1 MSEASNLL
9 RLQEIDLELMKSKK
23 TAEALPQ
30 RARVEAAR
38 AASKKV
44 AGELTKI
51 VGQRKDLE
59 IEINDLAE
67 SKKFFSEK
75 VTEIQEGTYN
85 QDFRDAQ
92 EMEHNLSSLAKRLE
106 KCDFETDRLIP
117 QLETVERAEAN
128 ARALA
133 DKLAREEAA
142 QLESFKAAMAQITDQ
157 VKALAAERER
167 IVAALPAQLVSAYE
181 AARKR
186 FGGLAVETL
195 VGNRPSA
202 CRVTLQPSS
211 FTDIRRSGAEVTT
224 CPYCKRILV
233 VSGEGEE

>member
-1 MSEASNLL
+1 MSEASELL
-9 RLQEIDLELMKSKK
+9 RLQEIDLELMRTKK

-30 RARVEAAR
+30 RQ
-38 AASKKV
+38 KV

-59 IEINDLAE
+59 IELADLDD
-67 SKKFFSEK
+67 SKRFFSEK
-75 VTEIQEGTYN
+75 VTEIQDGTYN
-85 QDFRDAQ
+85 QDFRSAQ
-92 EMEHNLSSLAKRLE
+92 DMEYNLATLAKKIE
-106 KCDFETDRLIP
+106 KCDYDTEHLLPR
-117 QLETVERAEAN
+117 LETVERAEKN

-133 DKLAREEAA
+133 EKLEREEAA
-142 QLESFKAAMAQITDQ
+142 QVASFKQAMDKITEQ
-157 VKALAAERER
+157 VKTLAFERER
-167 IVAALPAQLVSAYE
+167 IVADLPASIVTSYE

-186 FGGLAVETL
+186 FGGVAVETL

-202 CRVTLQPSS
+202 CRVALQPSS

-233 VSGEGEE
+233 VTNEEA

>member
-1 MSEASNLL
+1 MSEASELL
-9 RLQEIDLELMKSKK
+9 RLQEIDLELMRTKK

-30 RARVEAAR
+30 RQKVAAAR
-38 AASKKV
+38 AAAKKV

-59 IEINDLAE
+59 IELADLDD
-67 SKKFFSEK
+67 SKRFFSEK
-75 VTEIQEGTYN
+75 VTEIQDGTYN
-85 QDFRDAQ
+85 QDFRSAQ
-92 EMEHNLSSLAKRLE
+92 DMEYNLATLAKKIE
-106 KCDFETDRLIP
+106 KCDYDTEHLLPR
-117 QLETVERAEAN
+117 LETVERAEKN

-133 DKLAREEAA
+133 EKLEREEAA
-142 QLESFKAAMAQITDQ
+142 QVASFKQAMDKITEQ
-157 VKALAAERER
+157 VKTLAFERER
-167 IVAALPAQLVSAYE
+167 IVADLPASIVTSYE

-186 FGGLAVETL
+186 FGGVAVETL

-202 CRVTLQPSS
+202 CRVALQPSS

-233 VSGEGEE
+233 VTNEEA

>member
-1 MSEASNLL
+1 MSEASELL
-9 RLQEIDLELMKSKK
+9 RLQEIDLELMRTKK

-30 RARVEAAR
+30 RQKVAAAR
-38 AASKKV
+38 AATKKV

-59 IEINDLAE
+59 IELADLDD
-67 SKKFFSEK
+67 SKRFFSEK
-75 VTEIQEGTYN
+75 VTEIQDGTYN
-85 QDFRDAQ
+85 QDFRSAQ
-92 EMEHNLSSLAKRLE
+92 DMEYNLATLAKKIE
-106 KCDFETDRLIP
+106 KCDYDTEHLLPR
-117 QLETVERAEAN
+117 LETVERAEKN

-133 DKLAREEAA
+133 EKLEREEAA
-142 QLESFKAAMAQITDQ
+142 QVASFKQAMDKITEQ
-157 VKALAAERER
+157 VKALASERER
-167 IVAALPAQLVSAYE
+167 IVADLPASIVTSYE

-186 FGGLAVETL
+186 FGGVAVETL

-202 CRVTLQPSS
+202 CRVALQPSS

-233 VSGEGEE
+233 VTNEEA

>member
-1 MSEASNLL
+1 MSEASALL
-9 RLQEIDLELMKSKK
+9 RLQEIDLELMRTKK

-30 RARVEAAR
+30 RQKVAAAR
-38 AASKKV
+38 AAAKKV

-59 IEINDLAE
+59 IELNELED
-67 SKKFFSEK
+67 SKKFFSGK

-85 QDFRDAQ
+85 QDFRSAQ
-92 EMEHNLSSLAKRLE
+92 ELDFTLSTLAKKIE
-106 KCDFETDRLIP
+106 KCDYDTEHLLPR
-117 QLETVERAEAN
+117 LETAERAEKN

-133 DKLAREEAA
+133 DRLEKEEAA
-142 QLESFKAAMAQITDQ
+142 QVASFKEAMEQITSRA
-157 VKALAAERER
+157 KSLAAERER
-167 IVAALPAQLVSAYE
+167 IVASLPATLVASYE

-186 FGGLAVETL
+186 FGGVAVETL
-195 VGNRPSA
+195 EGNRPSA
-202 CRVTLQPSS
+202 CRVALQPSS

-233 VSGEGEE
+233 VATEEA

>member
-1 MSEASNLL
+1 MSEASELL
-9 RLQEIDLELMKSKK
+9 RLQEIDLELMRTKK

-30 RARVEAAR
+30 RQKVAAAR
-38 AASKKV
+38 AAAKKV

-59 IEINDLAE
+59 IELADLDD
-67 SKKFFSEK
+67 SKRFFSEK
-75 VTEIQEGTYN
+75 VTEIQDGTYN
-85 QDFRDAQ
+85 QDFRSAQ
-92 EMEHNLSSLAKRLE
+92 DMEYNLATLAKKIE
-106 KCDFETDRLIP
+106 KCDYDTEHLLPR
-117 QLETVERAEAN
+117 LETVERAEKN

-133 DKLAREEAA
+133 EKLEREEAA
-142 QLESFKAAMAQITDQ
+142 QVASFKQAMDKITEQ
-157 VKALAAERER
+157 VEALASERER
-167 IVAALPAQLVSAYE
+167 IVADLPASIVTSYE

-186 FGGLAVETL
+186 FGGVAVETL

-202 CRVTLQPSS
+202 CRVALQPSS

-233 VSGEGEE
+233 VTNEEA

>member
-1 MSEASNLL
+1 MSEASELL
-9 RLQEIDLELMKSKK
+9 RLQEIDLELMRTKK

-30 RARVEAAR
+30 RQKVAAAR
-38 AASKKV
+38 AAAKKV

-59 IEINDLAE
+59 IELTDLDD
-67 SKKFFSEK
+67 SKRFFSEK
-75 VTEIQEGTYN
+75 VTEIQDGTYN
-85 QDFRDAQ
+85 QDFRSAQ
-92 EMEHNLSSLAKRLE
+92 DMEYNLATLAKKIE
-106 KCDFETDRLIP
+106 KCDYDTEHLLPR
-117 QLETVERAEAN
+117 LETVERAEKN

-133 DKLAREEAA
+133 EKLEREEAA
-142 QLESFKAAMAQITDQ
+142 QVASFKQAMDKITEQ
-157 VKALAAERER
+157 VKALASERER
-167 IVAALPAQLVSAYE
+167 IVADLPASIVTSYE

-186 FGGLAVETL
+186 FGGVAVETL

-202 CRVTLQPSS
+202 CRVALQPSS

-233 VSGEGEE
+233 VTSEEA

>member
-23 TAEALPQ
+23 TAAALPQ

-51 VGQRKDLE
+51 VGQRKDIE

-67 SKKFFSEK
+67 SKEFFSQK
-75 VTEIQEGTYN
+75 MTEIQTGTYN
-85 QDFRDAQ
+85 QDFRNAQ
-92 EMEHNLSSLAKRLE
+92 EMEYNLSLLAKKIE
-106 KCDFETDRLIP
+106 KCGFDTDKLLP
-117 QLETVERAEAN
+117 QLETIERAEAN
-128 ARALA
+128 ARALT
-133 DKLAREEAA
+133 DKLEREEAA
-142 QLESFKAAMAQITDQ
+142 QLDSFKQAMAQITDK

-167 IVAALPAQLVSAYE
+167 IVAALPAKMVADYE
-181 AARKR
+181 AARAR

-233 VSGEGEE
+233 VSTEGEE

>member
-1 MSEASNLL
+1 MSEASALL
-9 RLQEIDLELMKSKK
+9 RLQEIDLELMRTKK

-30 RARVEAAR
+30 RQKVAAAR
-38 AASKKV
+38 AAAKKV

-59 IEINDLAE
+59 IELNELED
-67 SKKFFSEK
+67 SKKFFSGK

-85 QDFRDAQ
+85 QDFRSAQ
-92 EMEHNLSSLAKRLE
+92 ELDFTLSTLAKKIE
-106 KCDFETDRLIP
+106 KCDYDTEHLLPR
-117 QLETVERAEAN
+117 LETAERAEKN

-133 DKLAREEAA
+133 DR
-142 QLESFKAAMAQITDQ
+142 LEKEVASFKEAMEQITSR
-157 VKALAAERER
+157 VKSLAAERER
-167 IVAALPAQLVSAYE
+167 IVASLPATLVASYE

-186 FGGLAVETL
+186 FGGVAVETL
-195 VGNRPSA
+195 EGNRPSA
-202 CRVTLQPSS
+202 CRVALQPSS

-233 VSGEGEE
+233 VATEEA

>member
-1 MSEASNLL
+1 MSEASELL
-9 RLQEIDLELMKSKK
+9 RLQEIDLELMRTKK

-30 RARVEAAR
+30 RQKVAAAR
-38 AASKKV
+38 AAAKKV

-59 IEINDLAE
+59 IELADLDD
-67 SKKFFSEK
+67 SKRFFSEK
-75 VTEIQEGTYN
+75 VTEIQDGTYN
-85 QDFRDAQ
+85 QDFRSAQ
-92 EMEHNLSSLAKRLE
+92 DMEYNLATLAKKIE
-106 KCDFETDRLIP
+106 KCDYDTEHLLPR
-117 QLETVERAEAN
+117 LETVERAEKN

-133 DKLAREEAA
+133 EKLEREEAA
-142 QLESFKAAMAQITDQ
+142 QVASFKQAMDKITEQ
-157 VKALAAERER
+157 VKALASERER
-167 IVAALPAQLVSAYE
+167 IVADLPANIVTSYE

-186 FGGLAVETL
+186 FGGVAVETL

-202 CRVTLQPSS
+202 CRVALQPSS

-233 VSGEGEE
+233 VANEEA